1 MKTEI
6 YSSKVAKAHEPYC
19 QGMIVEG
26 RRFIFTSGNTARD
39 ISGQVIAKGNIRAQT
54 RQIFENMRAVL
65 EEAGSSLKD
74 IYKMNVY
81 LRRDEDYEGMNE
93 VRKEY
98 FRDNTF
104 VSCTVIVD
112 LHPPDALVEIQVQAA
127 IDE

>member
-6 YSSKVAKAHEPYC
+6 YCQKVAKAHQPYC

-26 RRFIFTSGNTARD
+26 RRLIFTSGNTARD
-39 ISGQVIAKGNIRAQT
+39 ISGEVIKADIRAQT
-54 RQIFENMRAVL
+54 RQVLENIRRVL
-65 EEAGSSLKD
+65 EEAGSSLND

-98 FRDNTF
+98 FRESTF

-112 LHPPDALVEIQVQAA
+112 LHPPDALVEIQVQA
-127 IDE
+127 IVD